1 MPQTDYENECM
12 ELARYPELSIKA
24 QALWCY
30 THRKDKAAMETASV
44 FFANNPK
51 HMARAVAMFPEMFE
65 ADEAR
70 DLYLYLSAFKIAS
83 LPVHARALLA
93 AQWQDTTMSF
103 GEVREAVDA
112 YKKRKSKEEK
122 EQKLCPH
129 CKMPL

>member
-1 MPQTDYENECM
+1 MPQTDYENECA
-12 ELARYPELSIKA
+12 EIAGYTEQSIKA

-30 THRKDKAAMETASV
+30 QHRKDKAAMQTAQV

-70 DLYLYLSAFKIAS
+70 DLYQYLSAFKIAS
-83 LPVHARALLA
+83 LPLHARALLA

-103 GEVREAVDA
+103 GEVREAVEQ
-112 YKKRKSKEEK
+112 YKKRTPKGEK